1 MTVNEALATAG
12 LIRQWDAAIGAGDR
26 HAAIDVLS
34 KVFDESSAAATVDA
48 VLAEPSKYGY
58 PRGA

>member
-1 MTVNEALATAG
+1 MNEALVTAG
-12 LIRQWDAAIGAGDR
+12 LIEQWDAAIEAGDR
-26 HAAIDVLS
+26 HAAIEVLR

-58 PRGA
+58 PRGT